1 MQGLAMMDPD
11 NLPGRVRFAA
21 GYVRK
26 FHRICREYNVS
37 PLRGAVG
44 YVLTHS
50 GIDYVVFGVDNKRQ
64 LMEYISMQEEG
75 IPMEMKDALRNEFA
89 DVEERLV
96 NPVLWD
102 KPVFDAGKSTIKQ
115 SVENEQLK
123 VRN

>member
-1 MQGLAMMDPD
+1 
-11 NLPGRVRFAA
+11 
-21 GYVRK
+21 
-26 FHRICREYNVS
+26 
-37 PLRGAVG
+37 
-44 YVLTHS
+44 
-50 GIDYVVFGVDNKRQ
+50 
-64 LMEYISMQEEG
+64 MEYISMQEEG

>member
-1 MQGLAMMDPD
+1 
-11 NLPGRVRFAA
+11 
-21 GYVRK
+21 
-26 FHRICREYNVS
+26 
-37 PLRGAVG
+37 
-44 YVLTHS
+44 
-50 GIDYVVFGVDNKRQ
+50 
-64 LMEYISMQEEG
+64 
-75 IPMEMKDALRNEFA
+75 MEMKDALRNEFA